1 MIDEKRLNELFE
13 QFERINA
20 TPTSAAASPCATW
33 IALRPTVVELIG
45 VLDGLALIFPQAK
58 VAAEALQAIQAIL
71 DALCPSGGN
80 VVASGQR
87 ADELLNRLRAATQGG
102 SPAPAT
108 AGSPCA
114 KWASVRPIVVEI
126 VSVLRGLASLSPV
139 LGKAADVLDSLR
151 ALVDQLCGTAAAG
164 SSASAAT
171 VSLAGRSATGPMG
184 IRPQAFKLGR
194 KRPIARGPRLSLRNY
209 IMRAMPAP
217 PPSCDYTAAASS
229 ALGEVYLND
238 SLGDCV
244 IAGMAHIVGVLTG
257 NAGMSPYQY
266 SQSDIVALYS
276 AIGGYDP
283 NAPLV
288 PGPDGPYNPTDR
300 GCDEQTAL
308 NYWQNYGAPA
318 GSTHKIAGW
327 LAVNPSDPNEY
338 RTALWLFENLYF
350 GFEMPNQWITPFPS
364 ASGFVWNGAGPPVL
378 KNGHC
383 VAGVG
388 YTVAGVKIS
397 TWGMSGLLTDAGI
410 AKYCDQSAGGDL
422 YTVVSQDALNQS
434 TGKAPNG
441 FDWSQLV
448 ADFDS
453 MGGNVTPIT

>member
-1 MIDEKRLNELFE
+1 MIDEKRLNQLFA
-13 QFERINA
+13 QFETINA
-20 TPTSAAASPCATW
+20 NPSAAAVSPCATW
-33 IALRPTVVELIG
+33 IALRPTVVELIS

-58 VAAEALQAIQAIL
+58 VAAEALQAIEAIL
-71 DALCPSGGN
+71 DALCPQGGN
-80 VVASGQR
+80 VAASGQR

-102 SPAPAT
+102 PPAPA
-108 AGSPCA
+108 APGSPCE

-126 VSVLRGLASLSPV
+126 ISVLRGLASLSPV

-164 SSASAAT
+164 SLPSAALVSLTGRSPAGQSASRART
-171 VSLAGRSATGPMG
+171 
-184 IRPQAFKLGR
+184 FKMGR

-217 PPSCDYTAAASS
+217 PLSCDYTAAASS
-229 ALGEVYLND
+229 AIGEMYLND

-257 NAGMSPYQY
+257 NAGMSPYLY
-266 SQSDIVALYS
+266 SQSDIIALYS

-283 NAPLV
+283 NAVLV
-288 PGPDGPYNPTDR
+288 PGPDGPYNPTDQ

-308 NYWQNYGAPA
+308 NYWQSNGAPA

-327 LAVNPSDPNEY
+327 LAVNPADPNEY

-364 ASGFVWNGAGPPVL
+364 VSGFVWNVAGPPVPQ
-378 KNGHC
+378 NGHC

-388 YTVAGVKIS
+388 YTVAGVKIA
-397 TWGMSGLLTDAGI
+397 TWGISGLLTDAAI
-410 AKYCDQSAGGDL
+410 AKYCDQSVGGDL

-453 MGGNVTPIT
+453 MGGNVTP